1 MNYNDG
7 RKIRAG
13 QLTAVKGGLYKQAW
27 EKPISADVDVLRAS
41 SVINKTTSTTWST
54 FSASIDFARN
64 VTVTTGGTTGD
75 VKAGNV
81 TVTGTDIRGN
91 AISENIAVIANQNST
106 STGSVAFA
114 TVTQV
119 VVPAQDGL
127 AAEMSLGV
135 GDKLGLEKL
144 LQLNTIGG
152 DAGVVT
158 GTRAGNFTRE
168 GTAPTVTVDTQS
180 ISKNTINF
188 HTALANNKTY
198 IAYMKTDDPAEP
210 NQSEV

>member
-7 RKIRAG
+7 RRIRTG
-13 QLTAVKGGLYKQAW
+13 QVIPVKGGIYKQIW
-27 EKPISADVDVLRAS
+27 EKPIAADVDVLRISTVA
-41 SVINKTTSTTWST
+41 NKTTSTTWST

-64 VTVTTGGTTGD
+64 VTVTTGGTTAD

-81 TVTGTDIRGN
+81 TVTGTDIRGT

-106 STGSVAFA
+106 STGSQAFA

-127 AAEMSLGV
+127 AAEYSVGV

-152 DAGVVT
+152 DAGVAT
-158 GTRAGNFTRE
+158 GTSASNFTRE

-180 ISKNTINF
+180 VSKNTVNF
-188 HTALANNKTY
+188 NTALANTKTY
-198 IAYMKTDDPAEP
+198 IAFMKTDDPANP
-210 NQSEV
+210 NQDEA